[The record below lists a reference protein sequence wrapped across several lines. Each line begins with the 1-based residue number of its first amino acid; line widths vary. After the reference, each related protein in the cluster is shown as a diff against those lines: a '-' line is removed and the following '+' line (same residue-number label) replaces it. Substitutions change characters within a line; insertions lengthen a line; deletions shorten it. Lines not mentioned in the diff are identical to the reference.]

1 MATIEERLA
10 RLRQD
15 TGRSDT
21 RRRLEAMRED
31 IQKDLKTKNSVSN
44 YADLLPAPTGM
55 THKSGKFDD
64 PSPSAADLNAARN
77 RQWMQSVAYQP
88 TSDMYLNRRTAEA
101 ANEMQKISDKA
112 ASNARQINN
121 HKRNLYDDL
130 NEQRRKTNQAFRDT
144 VLSAP
149 TIAPA
154 PGYEN
159 QAWAEYNAN
168 ERKLRQ
174 EENKLHE
181 MGGAGDYEIIPGA
194 VNSAHSGYVNA
205 VGTLND
211 FFNQYGAAP
220 TVFNPDGTVNWLES
234 VKAYKPSETV
244 QAAVDK
250 AHKTA
255 DALQENASRS
265 ISGIKEGRGRIA
277 NVLTD
282 AGVSGIQMA
291 GDALL
296 SNIVPGAGL
305 AAMGVRAFGNA
316 AQDARQRG
324 ANVVKQMGYG
334 AAVAG
339 VEILSEKLF
348 DGLAGIYGKG
358 MLDKASKKVG
368 DFVNKMVKTEGG
380 KRVLNLLKSAGEEGF
395 EEFFS
400 GIIDPALE
408 TIIDGERIFGN
419 DRWGKDTWADIWESV
434 LVGSLL
440 GGLGGTVELASG
452 RNVDAEDRAK
462 AAAAEYEYRQQA
474 NNTIN
479 WAYDVMQKYGTN
491 SEQARVAREVMKQVQ
506 QNLQNMARQEYGS
519 FNQTMPTQQE
529 YEDARASEA
538 GRFFSGMG
546 PEAVQSIIDTGL
558 ESAEGTESRRLAQEY
573 DTRAKKGETLTQEE
587 IGKLYRA
594 NVGAIQQEQVK
605 EAAEKLGIRTED
617 KSAEQVRKEVDQTLS
632 KMQNASE
639 EDLKKMQT
647 GANGM
652 VTLALH
658 TMGEEGVKLAQDFAL
673 RAMDTDY
680 ADYYNEARTVY
691 DMGRN
696 GEKNTFKG
704 DILTEKDAA
713 RWYQAGVADAKEENN
728 GGYQQGQ
735 SGNAGEGRVN
745 GVDSAQPGPA
755 VAGGAEGQLAGEA
768 AQNRGANA
776 AAVSADVAAAQGAAR
791 EVADRVAAVKKATA
805 GQQRVSSTEAG
816 LTNGTNAKTM
826 WMLDDNE
833 QVKSIPVVQ
842 QIYAD
847 AEEQGIKVHLYAG
860 TMIADDGHGPFAAR
874 GMNVGDGG
882 EIWLRVDTSED
893 LWKVWRHEDFHTLEK
908 RDPGLDERV
917 RQKIYAENKG
927 KQLMDLLAMYAEN
940 YDSPMTDEQI
950 LREIFADAYAGI
962 NIFSHLTRGEGDVRA
977 EDFTD
982 IVRQTVKESP
992 EKPTGPPSETVNM
1005 ASTEAGAKETLRRL
1019 GAEERY
1025 EYVVPASIARIMSSQ
1040 EYHPPASVNDLAELA
1055 SHDTLPE
1062 WAQKYING
1070 GGSKEALQAIQRFDD
1085 MIWKQIGGQF
1095 TDAQLMMQALVP
1107 SGTVASTKFGPL
1119 RTNVEYRRSFD
1130 MDTSCPRTFQ
1140 FVAYRNAISQR
1151 IGRPLTF
1158 NESINLINLMAAY
1171 HQMIPCTYCYVENK
1185 RILKAA
1191 YYNNFYSFH
1200 NAVMNGINSGLTVD
1214 DLRPLMYGWDAKK
1227 GKLTDAAEKTLTQKW
1242 MNDKS
1247 GYNPTIEENYHTVNV
1262 IRNAAMHLLDNMKA
1276 EGKITA
1282 NTTVPSLTNIIAKE
1296 YGITS
1301 KGALSEVTKMAEDWR
1316 YDAGRDA
1323 EHVYLIE
1330 DMGEEVDKKI
1340 ADRALEL
1347 DNEAVSYANSASSA
1361 KTVDNYAPYAG
1372 ELENISEADRK
1383 YILGMGGIRKHS
1395 SNDFRIDYVLDYF
1408 QFFADLAKGKWT
1420 GHTYT
1425 KNGDYVRIFGRTG
1438 DMINMSIAFND
1449 TADGVV
1455 ENLSEGMEHKL
1466 AKELREAYE
1475 NAGVMAM
1482 VTSDKQL
1489 SYALNAD
1496 WVDMI
1501 IPFHNSGMP
1510 KAIWYNMKAWS
1521 DYTSVQGESL
1531 YSAEEMKAAL
1541 QSRGVS
1547 TDKMSAAEVKAAF
1560 KETFGIKEAIDSE
1573 TGKAFAPHFFPY
1585 ETEQHGVKI
1594 PGHNNSKARYMELCK
1609 EYGVHPRFD
1618 GVTVQDA
1625 DGNDINVVDHP
1636 NYMKLVKETSRATED
1651 FKQPT
1656 IEFSFNKADKY
1667 LTEKYGKQLG
1677 KQSVTPMDYAMARL
1691 MEEAKNGGY
1700 QNAADDQFGI
1710 VDEFVREYAGKGRPA
1725 GWLSDRAE
1733 MTKEALDTAQ
1743 DTLVEA
1749 NRDAMRE
1756 EFQKTEG
1763 KKPKPKV
1770 RSNFYADM
1778 ASREAGRVETDVISG
1793 RRFISLSD
1801 KDGLREDRQNVI
1813 VRAANAEVKDLG
1825 TKSPF
1830 SDGFLDYLQSST
1842 EKTVSV
1848 TRAKTTEE
1856 MKQARLG
1863 RLRSLVRN
1871 SDKLFHGTATNA
1883 QTHYDIVVGRPG
1895 LEETATNAENRKS
1908 ITPVVALSSIKELL
1922 ENAILVGNASTIID
1936 TKVPLKGKN
1945 SPTRLYQD
1953 LYVAPFSLDG
1963 QGAYFAIMRV
1973 DVLDD
1978 NLSSTLNK
1986 FYNLN
1991 SVEITEAAG
2000 NEDFIA
2006 AFQAESSDPLAS
2018 KISIADIAA
2027 NVNPNYVGNHV
2038 DATENGVNMAS
2049 RESDADY
2056 MKTVES
2062 GETFRAER
2070 MVRDAAKEWGAVT
2083 NERGRP
2089 LDLYHG
2095 TGAFGFTRFDLGKTK
2110 SSEGLIY
2117 ATTKREV
2124 AANYAGR
2131 DHYAGVRPIGKRFIE
2146 NATRTKDIIQNAQS
2160 VYQSDYHVMTDEE
2173 RTSVKGRIEKEAKR
2187 IADKINSIPDHY
2199 DLGKWDDEDYTF
2211 TNALANVEDLFF
2223 LIEGAE
2229 SEGYTKEELKGYLQ
2243 SDIDRFEDN
2252 LSKVRTYLVEH
2263 RDELLKSNKTAY
2275 DLFTGYELFDAYV
2288 DVAYSYMK
2296 LLDDGELLT
2305 NGKTSIERPADLQ
2318 SRMDDTHNVGAYHLY
2333 GNIGDKPLII
2343 DAEDRD
2349 WLSLK
2354 APEVMGDDKYHST
2367 DAIAKEAKKQGYTAL
2382 VVKNVYDGGAKADD
2396 YIFFSENQVKSADPV
2411 TYDDDGNVIP
2421 LSERFNPEK
2430 QDIRYS
2436 REVDT
2441 RLRDEN
2447 IELKKRLDAALA
2459 DVKQT
2464 RSWKANPA
2472 DVSRVAAD
2480 MIAATGTKQ
2489 FAHIVE
2495 SKIRNLVEAAS
2506 NGGISSEEMK
2516 DLALDIARGMV
2527 RRSESLV
2534 SPDSSS
2540 YSEIMQY
2547 LKKINVKVPAEI
2559 RDEMRDWKA
2568 FAAAHKALKTKV
2580 ADGVSISTVY
2590 SQLQKI
2596 AGEEYF
2602 PALKSDTAKLEQI
2615 AEILDNLAP
2624 IFDNPYSVN
2633 MAEATEETANAI
2645 LDSILEIGQAAPTFA
2660 DRAAAKE
2667 QSVRSEYQQRM
2678 AEQKQYLQE
2687 RIAAEAQKRKD
2698 AIEGLKEHYAEVR
2711 ENQRTRKAES
2721 ADRQKLL
2728 RVAKRLQNRK
2738 MTAANRALVD
2748 SYIKDLDT
2756 VSVNLTNKSL
2766 TDLHELADWYD
2777 SYKDDPNFLHIPQIE
2792 EKLKRLGQRHIGEM
2806 TIDEVRELTDVLRSI
2821 ENSLA
2826 QYGKMIRTE
2835 DRRLVSEMSAESQEN
2850 IRSTKGSKKG
2860 LGDWLVTNTLAP
2872 ERLVRRLTGYNE
2884 NDPLY
2889 LRTKELSE
2897 GQRKM
2902 FDYQRRAEALFSKWA
2917 NDKKFIDKIRNKEIV
2932 KVRGFVDGKETEI
2945 EITPDMRMALY
2956 LHSLND
2962 QNLKHI
2968 MNGGVT
2974 IPDIDLYRKGKT
2986 AEAYAAGV
2994 TAKMS
2999 PDMVRGI
3006 ANGMSA
3012 EERAFAEAARKYF
3025 NGMSKDEINAV
3036 SEALLG
3042 YSLAGVENYFPI
3054 QTDDAFTQREID
3066 AIQNDG
3072 SIQGMGFTKERV
3084 NASNAIFLVPMTDVL
3099 KRSIQNHAKYVG
3111 MAIPVANM
3119 NKLWKANT
3127 QDGETDSTSGL
3138 KSVMRAKWG
3147 VRANEAI
3154 EKILTDVQNPHVE
3167 RDDLGKALAKVRS
3180 NYAGAVLSLNAS
3192 VALKQAAS
3200 YPTAAAVLGWGPV
3213 MQAMGKIG
3221 KVDLDL
3227 INKYTPLQW
3236 YRSQGYSTQ
3245 ELGDIKG
3252 QQGLMDKILS
3262 AHITTKDGR
3271 DVPLLNWIQGIDLMT
3286 TRKLWKASE
3295 IYVQQ
3300 NNKALKVGSDEY
3312 YKAVS
3317 DIYNRV
3323 IEETQP
3329 NYTTMQRPQL
3339 LRTNN
3344 ELARTLVMFKTQP
3357 FQNFNILYDAIGELR
3372 AAERMAKNGDSSKLA
3387 EARKNAVNAIT
3398 SNLVSA
3404 AVFAAMT
3411 MAWALARRKKEK
3423 YEDEEGNFNPWK
3435 QLGKDVASSEFGM
3448 IPFGSDAY
3456 ELLASWVFGDKYY
3469 GMSNI
3474 TSDSLSGALDS
3485 TKKAFDEIGSVL
3497 KTWLDGDS
3505 ETKVDPEQLARK
3517 MFAAAQDASKLLGVP
3532 LDNVINLITAA
3543 YANVATATKGEYVT
3557 AYEILRLTK
3566 GFSSSTNKAKA
3577 YDLLFKAYSQGDE
3590 SYDDLLK
3597 KMQEDFS
3604 EKELKNAMETRIAQG
3619 VTKVEDLD
3627 HRWFAPTDQTRYDA
3641 VLGEVKNSTAGKKAS
3656 NDQLSA
3662 LENAMYDYV
3671 VGNNSGTKISDK
3683 IDGGSSVGLNAN
3695 EYFQYLLAL
3704 SVVDQPNESGK
3715 LGTYTNEEQEAAIR
3729 MVDGLSDAER
3739 SYLWGLSHDSD
3750 KNNPFGEAPAKEDK
3764 KATAKAD
3771 TKTEAKTGKADTGK
3785 TDATAKAKSETVRLD
3800 IATVDG
3806 SSSIS
3811 RASYNPDKQE
3821 AYITWSSSGKTYT
3834 YKNISQAEWDAFKKA
3849 SSKGN
3854 YVNKHWK

>member
-101 ANEMQKISDKA
+101 ANEMQKISDQA

-121 HKRNLYDDL
+121 HRRNLYDDL
-130 NEQRRKTNQAFRDT
+130 NEQRRTTNKAFMDT

-149 TIAPA
+149 SVAPA

-220 TVFNPDGTVNWLES
+220 TVFNPDGTVNWQES

-296 SNIVPGAGL
+296 SNLVPGAGL

-380 KRVLNLLKSAGEEGF
+380 KRVLKLLKSAGEEGF

-434 LVGSLL
+434 LVGALL

-452 RNVDAEDRAK
+452 RDVNAEDRAK

-546 PEAVQSIIDTGL
+546 PEAVRSIIDTGL

-573 DTRAKKGETLTQEE
+573 DTRVKKGETLTQEE

-594 NVGAIQQEQVK
+594 NVEAIQQEQVN

-617 KSAEQVRKEVDQTLS
+617 KSAEQVRKEVDQTLN

-639 EDLKKMQT
+639 EDLKKMHT

-680 ADYYNEARTVY
+680 ADYYNEARTAY

-696 GEKNTFKG
+696 GEENTFKG

-826 WMLDDNE
+826 WLLDDNK
-833 QVKSIPVVQ
+833 QVKAIPVVQ
-842 QIYAD
+842 KIYAD

-982 IVRQTVKESP
+982 IVRQTVAESP
-992 EKPTGPPSETVNM
+992 EKPTGPPSEKVNM

-1107 SGTVASTKFGPL
+1107 SGKVASTKFGPL

-1200 NAVMNGINSGLTVD
+1200 NAVMNGISNGLTVD

-1361 KTVDNYAPYAG
+1361 KTVDNYVPYAG

-1521 DYTSVQGESL
+1521 DYTSVQGEAL

-1560 KETFGIKEAIDSE
+1560 NETFGIKEAIDAE

-1667 LTEKYGKQLG
+1667 LTEKYGKQPG

-1749 NRDAMRE
+1749 IRDAMRE

-1770 RSNFYADM
+1770 RSNFYTEQSMNQNMPSIEMTPDGKYYVQADRQVLTGDDPKVWEKQIQGYINEQIRQGNDVVFPSEDGHMLILTERSAYELSDRHEQKGKHTDPQYLPNDVYALKGRVATHIDELIQVSRKNGYAPNRSESHVNDIGEDGFNYFDGYFRDTDKKSYYKIHFSAGLNENDETVYSIGDIRRRKFPTVTGSSSTERGAHKNGGELSDGIVRTSEDKSQEQSQDWQKKLAGITFDENGDM
-1778 ASREAGRVETDVISG
+1778 ASREVTDKAMLDRLNKAEKEGVRNWSDIKPGEQNGVVKVYRAMQAQPVDENGNVIPNASVQRIVSYDPLVVEAKVFTGKGKGRTSEIITAPAKLFSPMAGQYNGVWRGAIELNKWEMSEGHLERATTQIDKKTGKPKIDTDKKNASYGEPAYFYGLEKGGVDDSGKPLTDVPARYNPYSHT
-1793 RRFISLSD
+1793 SLSALNDQFSSAEKRPELVTVESLVPVWHINNGAENERLPGAKDRVGAMSWHSGPTSSRLAKIGKPRTVILTRYDKPVRVVPDAEVAKSIADTIGDSKNVAIKGSTVTPSLTKELKALGVSVLNEEEWAQYD
-1801 KDGLREDRQNVI
+1801 KDFP
-1813 VRAANAEVKDLG
+1813 
-1825 TKSPF
+1825 TKTF
-1830 SDGFLDYLQSST
+1830 
-1842 EKTVSV
+1842 
-1848 TRAKTTEE
+1848 
-1856 MKQARLG
+1856 
-1863 RLRSLVRN
+1863 
-1871 SDKLFHGTATNA
+1871 
-1883 QTHYDIVVGRPG
+1883 
-1895 LEETATNAENRKS
+1895 
-1908 ITPVVALSSIKELL
+1908 
-1922 ENAILVGNASTIID
+1922 GNAS
-1936 TKVPLKGKN
+1936 G
-1945 SPTRLYQD
+1945 
-1953 LYVAPFSLDG
+1953 
-1963 QGAYFAIMRV
+1963 
-1973 DVLDD
+1973 
-1978 NLSSTLNK
+1978 
-1986 FYNLN
+1986 
-1991 SVEITEAAG
+1991 
-2000 NEDFIA
+2000 
-2006 AFQAESSDPLAS
+2006 
-2018 KISIADIAA
+2018 
-2027 NVNPNYVGNHV
+2027 
-2038 DATENGVNMAS
+2038 NMAS
-2049 RESDADY
+2049 RESD
-2056 MKTVES
+2056 
-2062 GETFRAER
+2062 
-2070 MVRDAAKEWGAVT
+2070 
-2083 NERGRP
+2083 
-2089 LDLYHG
+2089 
-2095 TGAFGFTRFDLGKTK
+2095 
-2110 SSEGLIY
+2110 
-2117 ATTKREV
+2117 
-2124 AANYAGR
+2124 
-2131 DHYAGVRPIGKRFIE
+2131 
-2146 NATRTKDIIQNAQS
+2146 
-2160 VYQSDYHVMTDEE
+2160 TD
-2173 RTSVKGRIEKEAKR
+2173 
-2187 IADKINSIPDHY
+2187 
-2199 DLGKWDDEDYTF
+2199 
-2211 TNALANVEDLFF
+2211 
-2223 LIEGAE
+2223 
-2229 SEGYTKEELKGYLQ
+2229 
-2243 SDIDRFEDN
+2243 
-2252 LSKVRTYLVEH
+2252 
-2263 RDELLKSNKTAY
+2263 
-2275 DLFTGYELFDAYV
+2275 
-2288 DVAYSYMK
+2288 
-2296 LLDDGELLT
+2296 
-2305 NGKTSIERPADLQ
+2305 
-2318 SRMDDTHNVGAYHLY
+2318 
-2333 GNIGDKPLII
+2333 
-2343 DAEDRD
+2343 
-2349 WLSLK
+2349 
-2354 APEVMGDDKYHST
+2354 
-2367 DAIAKEAKKQGYTAL
+2367 
-2382 VVKNVYDGGAKADD
+2382 
-2396 YIFFSENQVKSADPV
+2396 
-2411 TYDDDGNVIP
+2411 
-2421 LSERFNPEK
+2421 
-2430 QDIRYS
+2430 
-2436 REVDT
+2436 
-2441 RLRDEN
+2441 RLRQEN
-2447 IELKKRLDAALA
+2447 IDLKQRLDAALA

-2464 RSWKANPA
+2464 RNWKANPA

-2480 MIAATGTKQ
+2480 MIAATGSKQ
-2489 FAHIVE
+2489 PAHIVE

-2540 YSEIMQY
+2540 YSEIVQY
-2547 LKKINVKVPAEI
+2547 LKKINVKVPADI
-2559 RDEMRDWKA
+2559 REQMDDWKA

-2580 ADGVSISTVY
+2580 ADGVSIGTVY

-2615 AEILDNLAP
+2615 AEILDNLKP

-2678 AEQKQYLQE
+2678 AEQKQYMQE

-2756 VSVNLTNKSL
+2756 ASVNLTSKSL

-2792 EKLKRLGQRHIGEM
+2792 EKLKRLEKRHIGDM

-2835 DRRLVSEMSAESQEN
+2835 DRRLVSEMSTESQEN

-2917 NDKKFIDKIRNKEIV
+2917 NDKKFIDKIRNKETV
-2932 KVRGFVDGKETEI
+2932 KVRGFVDGKETAI

-2962 QNLKHI
+2962 QNLTHI

-3312 YKAVS
+3312 YKAVA

-3387 EARKNAVNAIT
+3387 GARKNAANAIT

-3404 AVFAAMT
+3404 AVFASMT
-3411 MAWALARRKKEK
+3411 MAWALARRKREK

-3435 QLGKDVASSEFGM
+3435 QLGKDVLSSEFGM

-3497 KTWLDGDS
+3497 KTWLDGDP

-3532 LDNVINLITAA
+3532 LDNVINLITAV
-3543 YANVATATKGEYVT
+3543 YSNVATATKGEYVT

-3566 GFSSSTNKAKA
+3566 GFSSSANKGKA
-3577 YDLLFKAYSQGDE
+3577 YDLLYKAYSQGDE
-3590 SYDDLLK
+3590 SYEALLEAMGK
-3597 KMQEDFS
+3597 DFS
-3604 EKELKNAMETRIAQG
+3604 EKELKNAMETRMKKAQG
-3619 VTKVEDLD
+3619 VSKVEDL
-3627 HRWFAPTDQTRYDA
+3627 
-3641 VLGEVKNSTAGKKAS
+3641 
-3656 NDQLSA
+3656 
-3662 LENAMYDYV
+3662 
-3671 VGNNSGTKISDK
+3671 
-3683 IDGGSSVGLNAN
+3683 
-3695 EYFQYLLAL
+3695 
-3704 SVVDQPNESGK
+3704 
-3715 LGTYTNEEQEAAIR
+3715 EQR
-3729 MVDGLSDAER
+3729 
-3739 SYLWGLSHDSD
+3739 
-3750 KNNPFGEAPAKEDK
+3750 
-3764 KATAKAD
+3764 
-3771 TKTEAKTGKADTGK
+3771 
-3785 TDATAKAKSETVRLD
+3785 
-3800 IATVDG
+3800 
-3806 SSSIS
+3806 
-3811 RASYNPDKQE
+3811 
-3821 AYITWSSSGKTYT
+3821 
-3834 YKNISQAEWDAFKKA
+3834 
-3849 SSKGN
+3849 
-3854 YVNKHWK
+3854 